1 MYQIYRDAPLVQEM
15 HFWCTKK
22 VKTFGSGQGK
32 GKISYAWSR
41 LYKMLSATY
50 CVYAHRGWIGLKDSR
65 PQVQDFHVNVPSWS
79 FQQTLDWKHFVN
91 SLRRGNTLNSIHVHR
106 SCLVA
111 WSVQFRVTVISGE
124 KRVVKHPGWHSW
136 PAWGHNYLN
145 INTIRVSQL
154 LYST

>member
-1 MYQIYRDAPLVQEM
+1 MPGRAIGTGNALLVYQEGQDI
-15 HFWCTKK
+15 W
-22 VKTFGSGQGK
+22 FGARE

-65 PQVQDFHVNVPSWS
+65 PKVQDFHVNVPSWS

-106 SCLVA
+106 SWLVA